1 MESNIKNAL
10 VITIN
15 GDVAR
20 KAITEI
26 QPTALELA
34 MTVGDIN
41 GAKKIKDFDASQL
54 GFKPNVEYAHWC
66 VETTGKEV
74 SIVIDEK
81 IIMTMV
87 KFIIKYYKM
96 VTALMG
102 LFNAAKGL
110 LDLNSL
116 KAEAK
121 AFDAMCNEKAAPAVK
136 PEEQATE

>member
-15 GDVAR
+15 TQVA
-20 KAITEI
+20 ANAVAEI

-34 MTVGDIN
+34 MTVGDVN
-41 GAKKIKDFDASQL
+41 GAKKIKDFDVSQL
-54 GFKPNVEYAHWC
+54 GFKPNNSFAHWSI
-66 VETTGKEV
+66 ETTGKEV

-110 LDLNSL
+110 LDLNGL

-121 AFDAMCNEKAAPAVK
+121 AFDELCNEKAAPAVK